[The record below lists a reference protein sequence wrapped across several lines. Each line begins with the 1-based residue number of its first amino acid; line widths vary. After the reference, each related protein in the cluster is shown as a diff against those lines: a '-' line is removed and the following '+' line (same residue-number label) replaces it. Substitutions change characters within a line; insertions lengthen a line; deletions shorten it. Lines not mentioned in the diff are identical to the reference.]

1 MSEKTTSV
9 RFELTT
15 LDKTALRFRQLVH
28 NSMPDV
34 TSVMAASI
42 RTKIGCMTYNTLY
55 CITLSR
61 ECETMGCGVA
71 K

>member
-1 MSEKTTSV
+1 
-9 RFELTT
+9 
-15 LDKTALRFRQLVH
+15 
-28 NSMPDV
+28 MPDV
-34 TSVMAASI
+34 MSVMAASI